1 MSTYLELANKLASE
15 SGASGAA
22 SAISAVTGQTGQAL
36 RIVNWIALA
45 YTEIQRRHDQW
56 RWLRST
62 FTVDTVASDDTY
74 AYGDVTDSRLSAVIT
89 RFARWWPHDE
99 QGAANFKRYLTA
111 SGVGV
116 ETWMTY
122 LPWSY
127 FRSIYKIGTQNNG
140 PIIHFTI
147 DPQNNIVIGPKP
159 DAIYTVTGEYQM
171 AAQVLAADG
180 DTPEMPANFHD
191 LIVYRAMEKYGRFYA
206 AGEVLERGE
215 VEGGRL
221 MRQLERDQLPAISL
235 AEPLA

>member
-1 MSTYLELANKLASE
+1 MSTYLQLANKLASE
-15 SGASGAA
+15 TGVTGAA
-22 SAISAVTGQTGQAL
+22 SSISAVANQSGQAL
-36 RIVNWIALA
+36 RLVNWISLA
-45 YTEIQRRHDQW
+45 YTEIQRRHDHW

-62 FTVDTVASDDTY
+62 FTVNTVASDDTY
-74 AYGDVTDSRLSAVIT
+74 AFGDCTDSRLSAVIS
-89 RFARWWPHDE
+89 RFARWWPYDE
-99 QGAANFKRYLTA
+99 QGCANVKRYLT
-111 SGVGV
+111 SGGV
-116 ETWMTY
+116 SGENWMIY

-127 FRSIYKIGTQNNG
+127 FRSIYKIGTQNDG

-147 DPQNNIVIGPKP
+147 DPQNQLIIGPKP

-171 AAQVLAADG
+171 AAQVLAADA

-221 MRQLERDQLPAISL
+221 MRQLERDQLPPIAL
-235 AEPLA
+235 GEPLA